1 MIALGYFLIILIGTL
16 LLCLPV
22 STRSG
27 EPESFLDALFTAT
40 SATCV
45 TGLVVA
51 DTYQNWSMFGQT
63 VLLVLI
69 QIGGLGFMT
78 IGVFFAIYMRR
89 RITLKTRGLLQE
101 SVNTLKIS
109 GILRLT
115 KMILFGTLFFEG
127 IGAVCLAVRFI
138 PRMGVTEGLY
148 NAVFHS
154 VSAFCN
160 AGFDLMGKYGEYSSV
175 TAFYAD
181 PVVNLTLMALIVIGG
196 IGFIVWDDIKN
207 HTWHFRKYMLHTKLV
222 LVTTAVLIFGGALV
236 FGITEYSGT
245 MEGMTAGERILASL
259 FASVTARTAGFNTID
274 TGAMSHAGILL
285 TIVLM
290 YIGGSP
296 GSTAGGVKTTT
307 FTVMILNL
315 WRYLKGRYGANA
327 FGRRLE
333 ESAVTKATLVC
344 TINLLLAVAAAVTI
358 LAVQPALMMEDVL
371 FEVFSAIGTAGM
383 STGIT
388 RDLNTVSR
396 CIVILLMYCGR
407 IGSMTFALSFTH
419 RGVAAPTKYPEE
431 KITVG

>member
-1 MIALGYFLIILIGTL
+1 MIALGHFLIILIGTL

-245 MEGMTAGERILASL
+245 MEGMTAGEQILASL

-344 TINLLLAVAAAVTI
+344 TINLLLAVAAAVAI
-358 LAVQPALMMEDVL
+358 LAVQPALMIEDVL